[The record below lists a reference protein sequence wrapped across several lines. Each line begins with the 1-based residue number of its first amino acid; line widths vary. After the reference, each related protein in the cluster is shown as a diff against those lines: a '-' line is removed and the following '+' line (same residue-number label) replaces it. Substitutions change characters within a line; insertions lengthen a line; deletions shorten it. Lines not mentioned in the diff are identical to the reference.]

1 MRQAGPDVLRA
12 AEQTLVENGWSVRS
26 AGGGLDAREDPARLH
41 CHCWPAEVRV
51 QVDRSE
57 SLGTVLKI
65 RVKVPG
71 LGPISGRHASEQL
84 ALVSRLIDQAQT
96 GALAD

>member
-1 MRQAGPDVLRA
+1 M
-12 AEQTLVENGWSVRS
+12 
-26 AGGGLDAREDPARLH
+26 
-41 CHCWPAEVRV
+41 